1 MALTMASESALLL
14 SSIVSNGAFIGI
26 SAFFVK
32 RWMDKVDASTEKIYR
47 ERKEDA
53 ASLAKDLR
61 DTAKEHQKEVVDTTV
76 KIERHLDQIYNQ
88 LRIANGRTAKIEGG
102 LQKVEAVC
110 AERHQFNGT
119 GKTGGA

>member
-61 DTAKEHQKEVVDTTV
+61 DTAKEHQ
-76 KIERHLDQIYNQ
+76 IYNQ